1 MNILDIIRSDE
12 SLAFEDKFGGAVALE
27 YFGDSFFY
35 GKKGNCYFIPDDE
48 SAEDIF
54 QLIKESLKTGKDLL
68 FEKYKKNIYENE
80 LPEGALV

>member
-1 MNILDIIRSDE
+1 MTFLDIIRSDE
-12 SLAFEDKFGGAVALE
+12 CLAFEEKFGRAIATE
-27 YFGDSFFY
+27 YFGNSFFY
-35 GKKGNCYFIPDDE
+35 GKKGKCYSIPDNE